1 MHYSAYGCNVVTVK
15 GNNKEKQKKKFK
27 KFQKPIDNIKSDLIQ
42 CT

>member
-1 MHYSAYGCNVVTVK
+1 MSK
-15 GNNKEKQKKKFK
+15 GTTKKNKKKKFK